1 MKSATGK
8 NKKKEDAQLMKA
20 KELKEKIEAMKS
32 DLEDKT
38 QIINTLKEQR
48 EDKIKNI
55 KQLEKK
61 NKANYEHFV
70 NEYEQILNHYKNM
83 EKEIY
88 EMLTDLRGLS
98 EKSYSEIL
106 FFFKKYMFK
115 IFVIKKK
122 KKKKKIVE
130 LRKEKESVLKNKDL
144 VIAEKEKELQLQME
158 NIELEICKHSDM
170 LNNLMVKI
178 REIFKKTHVQ
188 YEHEE
193 GKNKEPLCRFSALC
207 CSFYVPILPTRVALT
222 NGETQSGVIESTSIP
237 LFLCAVRHDEQ
248 QGESTSP
255 TTANCKR

>member
-1 MKSATGK
+1 MKSAIGK

-38 QIINTLKEQR
+38 KLINTLKEQR
-48 EDKIKNI
+48 EDKIRNI

-61 NKANYEHFV
+61 NKANYELFV

-88 EMLTDLRGLS
+88 E
-98 EKSYSEIL
+98 II

-115 IFVIKKK
+115 TFEKK

-130 LRKEKESVLKNKDL
+130 LRKEKESILKNKDL

-158 NIELEICKHSDM
+158 NVELEICKHSDM

-178 REIFKKTHVQ
+178 REIFKKTHIQ
-188 YEHEE
+188 YEHDEDL
-193 GKNKEPLCRFSALC
+193 KPLLIRLQSINKR
-207 CSFYVPILPTRVALT
+207 
-222 NGETQSGVIESTSIP
+222 
-237 LFLCAVRHDEQ
+237 
-248 QGESTSP
+248 
-255 TTANCKR
+255 

>member
-106 FFFKKYMFK
+106 
-115 IFVIKKK
+115 
-122 KKKKKIVE
+122 E

>member
-1 MKSATGK
+1 MKSAIGK

-38 QIINTLKEQR
+38 KLINTLKEQR
-48 EDKIKNI
+48 EDKIRNI

-61 NKANYEHFV
+61 NKANYELFV

-98 EKSYSEIL
+98 EKSYI
-106 FFFKKYMFK
+106 
-115 IFVIKKK
+115 
-122 KKKKKIVE
+122 E
-130 LRKEKESVLKNKDL
+130 LRKEKESILKNKDL

-158 NIELEICKHSDM
+158 NVELEICKHSDM

-178 REIFKKTHVQ
+178 REIFKKTHIQ
-188 YEHEE
+188 YEHDEDL
-193 GKNKEPLCRFSALC
+193 KPLLIRLQSINKR
-207 CSFYVPILPTRVALT
+207 
-222 NGETQSGVIESTSIP
+222 
-237 LFLCAVRHDEQ
+237 
-248 QGESTSP
+248 
-255 TTANCKR
+255 